1 MHLCRPAITV
11 HTEYAEPVTVSRSN
25 PYSAVPTGTCLVC
38 GDPISYQ
45 IRGRPRLYCEKVR
58 CRRRGARKRAQAA
71 AWEEGQAAE
80 VAEVATDDIEKVDR
94 TYEVGVRDGTAI
106 GRADAAPLVRLLAD
120 KGDAF
125 IQHRQGQD
133 LLGLEQAI
141 RLARRWLEA
150 NGR

>member
-1 MHLCRPAITV
+1 MY
-11 HTEYAEPVTVSRSN
+11 TEYVNPVTVN
-25 PYSAVPTGTCLVC
+25 PFGPIATVGACLVC
-38 GDPISYQ
+38 GDPIAYKP
-45 IRGRPRLYCEKVR
+45 RGRPRLYCERVR

-80 VAEVATDDIEKVDR
+80 VADVGTDDIETVDR
-94 TYEVGVRDGTAI
+94 TYEDGLRAGTEI

-133 LLGLEQAI
+133 LIGLEQAI

-150 NGR
+150 NGP